1 MSFLSPDAAVEAN
14 VYMFPKGYKHVRETQ
29 EIGTDLRGP
38 WVHRRGY
45 TYTGDWLNGMFHGHG
60 TLTSPRGGWEYVG
73 GFERHEMEGLGEL
86 IKDSEFK
93 YAGEFKYSRFD
104 GQGVCIHKNGEKY
117 EGEFQDG
124 ARYGKGTYTYPNGDN
139 YVGDW
144 KADARHG
151 YGVWN
156 ETNVARH
163 SGEWKYGVKW
173 GEGTF
178 LVFGEQLFTGIWK
191 DDKKWGG
198 IEHDLKGNIRAIYVD
213 GKAQKPQYSNIHY
226 L

>member
-1 MSFLSPDAAVEAN
+1 MSFLSPDVAVETN
-14 VYMFPKGYKHVRETQ
+14 IYMFPKGYKYVRENQ
-29 EIGTDLRGP
+29 DIGIDLKGP

-117 EGEFQDG
+117 EGEFRAG
-124 ARYGKGTYTYPNGDN
+124 KREGKGTFMFADGVAQSVLIISGCSRERRVLLSVLQEPGLSGGGAV
-139 YVGDW
+139 VG
-144 KADARHG
+144 
-151 YGVWN
+151 
-156 ETNVARH
+156 
-163 SGEWKYGVKW
+163 
-173 GEGTF
+173 
-178 LVFGEQLFTGIWK
+178 
-191 DDKKWGG
+191 
-198 IEHDLKGNIRAIYVD
+198 
-213 GKAQKPQYSNIHY
+213 GKS
-226 L
+226 